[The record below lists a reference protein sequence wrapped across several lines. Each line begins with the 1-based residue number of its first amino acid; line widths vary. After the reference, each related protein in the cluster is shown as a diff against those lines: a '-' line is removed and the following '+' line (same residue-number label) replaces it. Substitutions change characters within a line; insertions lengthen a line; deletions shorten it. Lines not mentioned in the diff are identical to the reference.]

1 MSNARKLQTEI
12 DRTLK
17 KVEEGI
23 DVFDD
28 IWDKV
33 YNADQQSQK
42 EKYESDLKK
51 EIKKLQRLRDQIK
64 GWLSQSDIK
73 DKSNLLD
80 SRKLIETKMEQFKIC
95 ERDTK
100 TKAYSKEGLARAATL
115 GPEDA
120 AKEEKRSWLN
130 DCIDKL
136 SELVESLEADV
147 EKLSAGRG
155 RVKNKDSIEKNER
168 RVKKNQW
175 HRTRMEQI
183 IRLLDCDEIDP
194 SSLDSIK
201 DDVDYYVE
209 SAPEDD
215 GVLGVEDEFDI
226 YEDLGL
232 DSRGSGLAGKTEEED
247 AKEPVANA
255 SKETKTATK
264 KKSISS
270 IDAGMPVIGKAT
282 PVKKGDKDTSPIKA
296 KGVANGGVTLSKMM
310 TSAGGNT
317 VSPVKS
323 SGTTSTT
330 STISASKDKKG
341 RDGDSNREQ
350 QPATSWAAAMQKGN
364 SSQSS
369 TSASTAA
376 SASSANNAASDTSA
390 SALQQNNNNNNSG
403 QDSQASSGD
412 QRGKTYA
419 DTSGQSQ
426 SQFQQQQQQ
435 QQQQQRH
442 PALDQNLLSRPELQV
457 GLSLLQQSM
466 KYTPVDDIERFGTYK
481 PRNPHP
487 THRLYPAQPPAIIQ
501 SGRVFD
507 KLPMDTLFFAFY
519 QQQGT
524 YQQYLAAKQLKKLSW
539 RFNKKYMTWF
549 QRHEE
554 PKITTKEYEQGTY
567 VYFDY
572 ESGWCQRI
580 KSDFKFEYCHLEDE
594 LDVQAGPA
602 TGTQPQQNR

>member
-23 DVFDD
+23 EVFDD

-147 EKLSAGRG
+147 EKLSTGRG

-168 RVKKNQW
+168 RIKKNQW

-194 SSLDSIK
+194 ASLESIK
-201 DDVDYYVE
+201 EDVDYYVE
-209 SAPEDD
+209 SAPDDD

-232 DSRGSGLAGKTEEED
+232 DSRGGLSAKNEEEET
-247 AKEPVANA
+247 KESTTTAT
-255 SKETKTATK
+255 KETKSATK

-270 IDAGMPVIGKAT
+270 IDAGIPVIGKAT
-282 PVKKGDKDTSPIKA
+282 PVKKGDKDKDTSPVKA
-296 KGVANGGVTLSKMM
+296 KGAANGGVTLSKMM
-310 TSAGGNT
+310 ASTGGNS
-317 VSPVKS
+317 VSPIKS
-323 SGTTSTT
+323 SGTPSTT
-330 STISASKDKKG
+330 SAISASKDKKG
-341 RDGDSNREQ
+341 RDGDSNREP
-350 QPATSWAAAMQKGN
+350 PATSWAAAMQKGS

-369 TSASTAA
+369 NSVSSAV
-376 SASSANNAASDTSA
+376 SASSSNNTASDTTV
-390 SALQQNNNNNNSG
+390 LQQNNPG
-403 QDSQASSGD
+403 QDSQPSSGD
-412 QRGKTYA
+412 QRGKNSA
-419 DTSGQSQ
+419 DTNGQIQ
-426 SQFQQQQQQ
+426 GQFQQQQQP
-435 QQQQQRH
+435 QRY
-442 PALDQNLLSRPELQV
+442 PTLDQNLLSRPELQV

-466 KYTPVDDIERFGTYK
+466 KYTPVDDMERFGTYK

-487 THRLYPAQPPAIIQ
+487 THRLYPTQPPAIIQ

-507 KLPMDTLFFAFY
+507 KLPMDTLFFSFY

-554 PKITTKEYEQGTY
+554 PKITTKEFEQGTY

-594 LDVQAGPA
+594 LDIQPGSA
-602 TGTQPQQNR
+602 TGTQPQPHQNR